1 MLSCQGIA
9 VHCENTNLAS
19 MAVGLRRFDFVDFF
33 CIFIRLL
40 HRTGGKIKNLTIVNC
55 NLERLYG
62 DVFRTN
68 KITKLVIRDTPIRF
82 YLLPEVKTVV
92 IFATSYFKSPSFSP
106 NLWSSGSNFPLQVV
120 LLFCREIRN
129 DTFIGLEDSLEELIV
144 ENSRLEKLPVVSCI
158 LFFLFGRGN
167 YQVYYVARIVGFLDI
182 FL

>member
-1 MLSCQGIA
+1 MFYWCWDVLCLCMKNPPIWLKTSSGQVMLYFQGIA

-19 MAVGLRRFDFVDFF
+19 MAVGLRRFVFCWAF

-92 IFATSYFKSPSFSP
+92 IFATFYFKSPSLSP
-106 NLWSSGSNFPLQVV
+106 NLGSSGSNAHLKSSYCFAE
-120 LLFCREIRN
+120 R
-129 DTFIGLEDSLEELIV
+129 
-144 ENSRLEKLPVVSCI
+144 
-158 LFFLFGRGN
+158 
-167 YQVYYVARIVGFLDI
+167 
-182 FL
+182 

>member
-19 MAVGLRRFDFVDFF
+19 MAVGLRRFSILLIFF

-92 IFATSYFKSPSFSP
+92 VFPTFYFKSPSFSR
-106 NLWSSGSNFPLQVV
+106 NL
-120 LLFCREIRN
+120 
-129 DTFIGLEDSLEELIV
+129 
-144 ENSRLEKLPVVSCI
+144 
-158 LFFLFGRGN
+158 
-167 YQVYYVARIVGFLDI
+167 
-182 FL
+182 

>member
-1 MLSCQGIA
+1 MPAWQWDC
-9 VHCENTNLAS
+9 
-19 MAVGLRRFDFVDFF
+19 VGLGFVEFF

-92 IFATSYFKSPSFSP
+92 IFASYYFKSPSLPP
-106 NLWSSGSNFPLQVV
+106 NLLSSGSDAHFI

-144 ENSRLEKLPVVSCI
+144 ENSRLQKLPVVSCI
-158 LFFLFGRGN
+158 LFLFGRGN
-167 YQVYYVARIVGFLDI
+167 FQLHYVATIVGSLVI
-182 FL
+182 

>member
-1 MLSCQGIA
+1 MPAWQWDCG
-9 VHCENTNLAS
+9 
-19 MAVGLRRFDFVDFF
+19 GLGYVEFF

-92 IFATSYFKSPSFSP
+92 IFASYYFKSPSLSP
-106 NLWSSGSNFPLQVV
+106 NL
-120 LLFCREIRN
+120 
-129 DTFIGLEDSLEELIV
+129 
-144 ENSRLEKLPVVSCI
+144 
-158 LFFLFGRGN
+158 
-167 YQVYYVARIVGFLDI
+167 
-182 FL
+182 

>member
-1 MLSCQGIA
+1 MLSFQGIA

-19 MAVGLRRFDFVDFF
+19 MAVGLRRFGFCWAF

-92 IFATSYFKSPSFSP
+92 IFASYYFKSPSLSP
-106 NLWSSGSNFPLQVV
+106 NLGSSGSDAHFI

-144 ENSRLEKLPVVSCI
+144 ENSRLQKLPVVSCI
-158 LFFLFGRGN
+158 LFLFGRGN
-167 YQVYYVARIVGFLDI
+167 FQLHYVA
-182 FL
+182 

>member
-106 NLWSSGSNFPLQVV
+106 NL
-120 LLFCREIRN
+120 
-129 DTFIGLEDSLEELIV
+129 
-144 ENSRLEKLPVVSCI
+144 
-158 LFFLFGRGN
+158 
-167 YQVYYVARIVGFLDI
+167 
-182 FL
+182 

>member
-1 MLSCQGIA
+1 MFMYEKPSYLTKNFFWSSNALFSGYRSPLREYQSCQHGSGIA
-9 VHCENTNLAS
+9 EV
-19 MAVGLRRFDFVDFF
+19 FDLVELF

-92 IFATSYFKSPSFSP
+92 IFATFYFKSPSLSP
-106 NLWSSGSNFPLQVV
+106 NLGSSGSNAHLKSSYCFA
-120 LLFCREIRN
+120 
-129 DTFIGLEDSLEELIV
+129 
-144 ENSRLEKLPVVSCI
+144 
-158 LFFLFGRGN
+158 GR
-167 YQVYYVARIVGFLDI
+167 
-182 FL
+182 